1 MTLCLRS
8 IRKHSGKYNLEVIVV
23 DNGSGDGSLD
33 YLRSIPWIRLL
44 ERPEER
50 PQNWPLNVFTAWDR
64 GLDVATGEYYLT
76 MHSDVFV
83 KSDNWLDPFLREI
96 SAGPNVAATG
106 SWKLELENRLYALQ
120 KRAIGY
126 AVGKAKSLLG
136 LGKKIKWQQQ
146 NYPRD
151 YCALYRRQAILD
163 HRLTFCPVKDY
174 TGGGYSIARQ
184 LWDAGFSTPVFP
196 VARWPTTSITL
207 LMARRR
213 SLRKSGSTTRT
224 SRSRRRVSSPRFCG
238 PIGSRAP
245 NRLEPR

>member
-83 KSDNWLDPFLREI
+83 KSDNWLDPFLARNLRGAECGRNRVLEI
-96 SAGPNVAATG
+96 RAGKSSLCPAEAG
-106 SWKLELENRLYALQ
+106 NRLRGRQGEITA
-120 KRAIGY
+120 R
-126 AVGKAKSLLG
+126 
-136 LGKKIKWQQQ
+136 
-146 NYPRD
+146 PR
-151 YCALYRRQAILD
+151 
-163 HRLTFCPVKDY
+163 
-174 TGGGYSIARQ
+174 
-184 LWDAGFSTPVFP
+184 
-196 VARWPTTSITL
+196 
-207 LMARRR
+207 
-213 SLRKSGSTTRT
+213 
-224 SRSRRRVSSPRFCG
+224 
-238 PIGSRAP
+238 
-245 NRLEPR
+245 